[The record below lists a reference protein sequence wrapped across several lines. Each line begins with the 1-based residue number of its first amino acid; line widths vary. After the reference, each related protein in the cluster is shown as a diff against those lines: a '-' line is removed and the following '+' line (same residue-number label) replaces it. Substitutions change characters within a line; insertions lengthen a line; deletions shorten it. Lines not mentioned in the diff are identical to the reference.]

1 NARRSSGCLLHLKE
15 SAMKRVLL
23 TLVTYGC
30 GAAMVLTLVVPRAT
44 AQLPFPPDLPP
55 APGSLKNIKPPVPAN
70 LGQYIAD
77 TNAAIVLGKALFWD
91 QQVGTEASN
100 VGLACAS
107 CHFHA
112 G

>member
-1 NARRSSGCLLHLKE
+1 
-15 SAMKRVLL
+15 
-23 TLVTYGC
+23 LVTYGC

-77 TNAAIVLGKALFWD
+77 TNAAIVLGKALDWLAPVVIF
-91 QQVGTEASN
+91 TRARITASRTPLTP
-100 VGLACAS
+100 VYGISWAA
-107 CHFHA
+107 A
-112 G
+112 

>member
-1 NARRSSGCLLHLKE
+1 
-15 SAMKRVLL
+15 MKRVLL

-70 LGQYIAD
+70 LGQYIVD
-77 TNAAIVLGKALFWD
+77 TNAAIVLC
-91 QQVGTEASN
+91 QVCKDHRQILVPAREPSLIRN
-100 VGLACAS
+100 SLADKCAKS
-107 CHFHA
+107 
-112 G
+112 